1 MRWIEDDAAE
11 FEALVAAY
19 ERRIYNLLLRM
30 VNDPEDAAD
39 LTQETFYRA
48 FRAFDRF
55 RGEAQPYTWLY
66 RIAVNLAHDHLEKR
80 NRIRRREIDMASLE
94 TDEWGE
100 PTGWEPADPAPSPE
114 QHLLEQEL
122 IERVRELIRQ
132 MPPDYREIILL
143 REYEELSYEEIAEVL
158 GITLEAVRS
167 RLARARNWLRIRL
180 APYIKQEGFE

>member
-1 MRWIEDDAAE
+1 MEDDAAE
-11 FEALVAAY
+11 FEALVVAY

-30 VNDPEDAAD
+30 VHDPEDAAD

-55 RGEAQPYTWLY
+55 RGDSQPYTWLY

-80 NRIRRREIDMASLE
+80 NRIRRREIEMASLE
-94 TDEWGE
+94 TDEQGE
-100 PTGWEPADPAPSPE
+100 PTGWEPVDPGASPE
-114 QHLLEQEL
+114 QILLEQEL
-122 IERVRELIRQ
+122 TDLVRKLIQQ

-180 APYIKQEGFE
+180 APYIKQEGSE

>member
-1 MRWIEDDAAE
+1 MRWMDETIE

-48 FRAFDRF
+48 FRAFHRF
-55 RGEAQPYTWLY
+55 RGDSQPYTWLY
-66 RIAVNLAHDHLEKR
+66 RIAVNLANDHLEKR
-80 NRIRRREIDMASLE
+80 ARIRKREVELAALE
-94 TDEWGE
+94 FTDDGE
-100 PTGWEPADPAPSPE
+100 PTGWDPPDTAPTPE
-114 QHLLEQEL
+114 EHLLQQEL
-122 IERVRELIRQ
+122 IEKVRALIQQ

-143 REYEELSYEEIAEVL
+143 REYEEMSYEEMAEVL

-167 RLARARNWLRIRL
+167 RLARARAWLRMRL
-180 APYIKQEGFE
+180 APYMQEEER

>member
-1 MRWIEDDAAE
+1 MDEAQE

-48 FRAFDRF
+48 FRAFSRF
-55 RGEAQPYTWLY
+55 RGDSQPYTWLY
-66 RIAVNLAHDHLEKR
+66 RIAVNLANDHLEKR
-80 NRIRRREIDMASLE
+80 ARIRKREVDISLLE
-94 TDEWGE
+94 TDTEGE
-100 PTGWEPADPAPSPE
+100 STGWDPPDMGLSPE
-114 QHLLEQEL
+114 EHLLQQEL
-122 IERVRELIRQ
+122 VERVRLLISQ

-143 REYEELSYEEIAEVL
+143 REYEEMSYEEMAEVL

-167 RLARARNWLRIRL
+167 RLARARAWLRTRL
-180 APYIKQEGFE
+180 SPYVQEEER